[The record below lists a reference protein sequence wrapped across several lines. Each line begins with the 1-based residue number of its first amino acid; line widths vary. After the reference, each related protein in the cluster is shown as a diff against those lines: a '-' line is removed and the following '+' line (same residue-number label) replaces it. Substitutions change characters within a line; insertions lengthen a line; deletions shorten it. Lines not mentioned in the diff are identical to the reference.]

1 MGKYLLLYETYDAF
15 SAEQESKQYVT
26 TVEPGVAYAED
37 NQGVFYNKTS
47 AWEYVDLGLSSGT
60 LWATC
65 NLGASSPEQYGD
77 YYAWGEVETKD
88 VTAYTYDNY
97 RFYPG
102 NDEDE
107 YTKYNS
113 TDNKMTLDLTDD
125 VANVVMGGEWHMPS
139 RAQLN
144 ELTANTTSSWTT
156 DYNGTGVAGAVFTS
170 NINGNSIFFPAAGG
184 VFDGSAEDQGEWFG
198 VWSSSRYSNS
208 GRAWYLDGISDGMF
222 MGGSNRYYGL
232 SVRGVLGELN
242 DEEGGGTDPSNP
254 VVS

>member
-15 SAEQESKQYVT
+15 SAEQESKQYVM

-37 NQGVFYNKTS
+37 NKGVFYNKTS

-88 VTAYTYDNY
+88 TANYTRQGY
-97 RFYPG
+97 RFYNG
-102 NDEDE
+102 DESE
-107 YTKYNS
+107 YNKYNS

-156 DYNGTGVAGAVFTS
+156 DYNGTGVAGVVFTS

-184 VFDGSAEDQGEWFG
+184 VDDGSAEDQGVYFY
-198 VWSSSRYSNS
+198 VWSSSRASDSYYAWSLCGDS
-208 GRAWYLDGISDGMF
+208 GSMGMYDSSRF
-222 MGGSNRYYGL
+222 VGL

-242 DEEGGGTDPSNP
+242 DEDEGGTDPGP
-254 VVS
+254 M

>member
-15 SAEQESKQYVT
+15 SAEQESKQYVM

-88 VTAYTYDNY
+88 TANYTRQGY
-97 RFYPG
+97 RFYNG
-102 NDEDE
+102 DESE
-107 YTKYNS
+107 YNKYNS

-144 ELTANTTSSWTT
+144 ELTANTTSSWAT
-156 DYNGTGVAGAVFTS
+156 DYNGTGVAGVVFTS

-184 VFDGSAEDQGEWFG
+184 VFDGSAGDQGVNFG
-198 VWSSSRYSNS
+198 VWSSSRYSGS
-208 GRAWYLDGISDGMF
+208 FDAWYLDGGSDDVR
-222 MGGSNRYYGL
+222 MGDDYRYDGL

-242 DEEGGGTDPSNP
+242 DEEGGTDPSNP

>member
-15 SAEQESKQYVT
+15 SAEQESKQYVM

-37 NQGVFYNKTS
+37 NKGVFYNKTS

-88 VTAYTYDNY
+88 ETAYTFEGY

-102 NDEDE
+102 NDENE

-184 VFDGSAEDQGEWFG
+184 VFDGSAGDQGVGFL
-198 VWSSSRYSNS
+198 VWSSSRFSLS
-208 GRAWYLDGISDGMF
+208 DFAMAAAWAWAAA
-222 MGGSNRYYGL
+222 
-232 SVRGVLGELN
+232 
-242 DEEGGGTDPSNP
+242 T
-254 VVS
+254 VVSASLFAAFSEN

>member
-1 MGKYLLLYETYDAF
+1 MGQYLHLFETEAQFDA
-15 SAEQESKQYVT
+15 AYNGENYL
-26 TVEPGVAYAED
+26 EPWVSLTED
-37 NQGVFYNKTS
+37 VDRVDYNKRDE
-47 AWEYVDLGLSSGT
+47 WEYVDLGLPSGT
-60 LWATC
+60 LWAIK
-65 NLGASSPEQYGD
+65 NLGADSPEDYGD

-88 VTAYTYDNY
+88 TANYTRQGY

-102 NDEDE
+102 NDEAE

-170 NINGNSIFFPAAGG
+170 SISGNSIFFPAAGG
-184 VFDGSAEDQGEWFG
+184 VFDGSAGGQSEWFD
-198 VWSSSRYSNS
+198 VWSSSRSSDVPLY
-208 GRAWYLDGISDGMF
+208 AWDLDGDSDT
-222 MGGSNRYYGL
+222 MGVHNDYYRCSGL

-254 VVS
+254 LL